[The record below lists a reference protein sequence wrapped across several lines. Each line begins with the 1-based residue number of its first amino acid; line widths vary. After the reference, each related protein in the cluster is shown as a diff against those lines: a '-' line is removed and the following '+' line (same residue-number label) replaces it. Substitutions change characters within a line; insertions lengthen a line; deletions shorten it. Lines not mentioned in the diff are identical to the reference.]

1 MSLLDLPA
9 VVERRGQV
17 VAPLGPWDEPPAPK
31 PQKHKRVESWGVG
44 HPPKILSNAEARTIR
59 KRLAAGESQ
68 VSLAKEYGVARGTI
82 QNVKNYRTHKRA

>member
-9 VVERRGQV
+9 VVERRGQI
-17 VAPLGPWDEPPAPK
+17 VAPLGPWDEAPAPK
-31 PQKHKRVESWGVG
+31 ATKPKRVESWGVG
-44 HPPKILSNAEARTIR
+44 HPPRILSDEEACVIR

-68 VSLAKEYGVARGTI
+68 VRLAKEYGVARGTI